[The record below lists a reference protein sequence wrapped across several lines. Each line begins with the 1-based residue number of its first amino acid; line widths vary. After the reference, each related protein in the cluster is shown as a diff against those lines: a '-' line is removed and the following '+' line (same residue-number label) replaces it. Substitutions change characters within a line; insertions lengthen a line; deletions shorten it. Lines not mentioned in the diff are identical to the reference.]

1 MKTTSMEIRVQE
13 AQLAAIREALREAG
27 GRVADA
33 ARLLGTTRDTLYRI
47 VRRAGATM
55 EELRP

>member
-1 MKTTSMEIRVQE
+1 MMTTSMEILVQE
-13 AQLAAIREALREAG
+13 VQLAAIRDALRKAN
-27 GRVADA
+27 GRVVDA